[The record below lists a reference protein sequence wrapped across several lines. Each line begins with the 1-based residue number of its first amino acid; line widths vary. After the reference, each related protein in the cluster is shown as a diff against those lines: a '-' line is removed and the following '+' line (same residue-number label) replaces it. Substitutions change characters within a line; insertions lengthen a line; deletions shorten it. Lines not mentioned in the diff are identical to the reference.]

1 MPISETEVEKPAAQ
15 GAAMEITVSRQ
26 DLVRELTAT
35 QSVVE
40 RKTTIPILSNFLL
53 EAEED
58 RLNITAT
65 DLDQAIRTSTAVKV
79 KKPGSCTVPAR
90 KLYDYIKLL
99 PEGDISIKLLEN
111 HWVQIRSGRSN
122 TKIVGM
128 ARANYPQVPEF
139 PAVAATSIS
148 LIALKTLIART
159 IFAISNEESRYT
171 LNGALLVIKA
181 ESLAMVATDGHR
193 LSYVEKPNENLEG
206 ISGEKRVLIPRKALQ
221 ELQQL
226 LTVTE
231 VEKVEFADDEHTLF
245 FRVGHRTLSTR
256 KLSGQFPN
264 FEAVMPRDNT
274 KFAVV
279 RCSEL
284 SAAIQRVAQF
294 ADERSGAIRMR
305 LEGNELRSAPT
316 QLNQA
321 RAKTPSTPPTPA
333 TPSWW
338 ASTRY
343 TFSTS
348 SKPSATRV
356 KSASNSR
363 TPSPPARCV
372 QKTPTPNTSIA
383 TSLCRCG
390 FEEATQKRQSHSAE
404 VFVPVACQIP
414 PSLWLRSLSPG
425 AATGRVAPICLPA
438 TGLPH
443 SGHCLVWLPRN
454 ILVFTGQ
461 LRDCI
466 LVPVCQPRA
475 LALPVTIPRATQ
487 G

>member
-1 MPISETEVEKPAAQ
+1 MSIVETEIEKPAAQ

-26 DLVRELTAT
+26 ELVKELTAT

-40 RKTTIPILSNFLL
+40 RKTTIPILSNFLI
-53 EAEED
+53 EADGES
-58 RLNITAT
+58 LSITAT
-65 DLDQAIRTSTAVKV
+65 DLDQAIRTSAPAKI
-79 KKPGSCTVPAR
+79 KKPGACTIPAR

-99 PEGDISIKLLEN
+99 PDGDISIKLLDN

-122 TKIVGM
+122 TKMVGM

-139 PAVAATSIS
+139 PAVAVTSIPTP
-148 LIALKTLIART
+148 ALKTLIART

-193 LSYVEKPNENLEG
+193 LSYVEKPNEVLEG

-226 LTVTE
+226 LSNTE
-231 VEKVEFADDEHTLF
+231 AEKVEFADDEHTLF

-256 KLSGQFPN
+256 RLSGQFPN

-305 LEGNELRSAPT
+305 LESNELKVSANST
-316 QLNQA
+316 ESGESEDTID
-321 RAKTPSTPPTPA
+321 TPY
-333 TPSWW
+333 
-338 ASTRY
+338 ASDPIMVGFNSGYILDFLKAMDNSGEVRLEFKDSQSAGQMRPEDPDAEFKYRY
-343 TFSTS
+343 VLM
-348 SKPSATRV
+348 PMR
-356 KSASNSR
+356 
-363 TPSPPARCV
+363 
-372 QKTPTPNTSIA
+372 I
-383 TSLCRCG
+383 
-390 FEEATQKRQSHSAE
+390 
-404 VFVPVACQIP
+404 
-414 PSLWLRSLSPG
+414 
-425 AATGRVAPICLPA
+425 
-438 TGLPH
+438 
-443 SGHCLVWLPRN
+443 
-454 ILVFTGQ
+454 
-461 LRDCI
+461 
-466 LVPVCQPRA
+466 
-475 LALPVTIPRATQ
+475 
-487 G
+487 